1 MTLKFNWETEF
12 EKIEIGEML
21 RDWEVRKIGT
31 VAKINEEP
39 MNKKLQLQKIMN
51 IYLFQFL
58 LHSNA
63 TPEINGTTM
72 KLEILEAQS
81 LRIVVEVF
89 ECLKKK

>member
-39 MNKKLQLQKIMN
+39 MNKKI
-51 IYLFQFL
+51 
-58 LHSNA
+58 
-63 TPEINGTTM
+63 TTT
-72 KLEILEAQS
+72 KNHEYIFIS
-81 LRIVVEVF
+81 IF
-89 ECLKKK
+89 TTLKCNP

>member
-12 EKIEIGEML
+12 KKIEIGEML
-21 RDWEVRKIGT
+21 RDWEVRKIGI

-39 MNKKLQLQKIMN
+39 MNKNYSYKKSLN
-51 IYLFQFL
+51 IYLFQSL

-72 KLEILEAQS
+72 KIRNIRSPILRVA
-81 LRIVVEVF
+81 VEVF

>member
-12 EKIEIGEML
+12 EKIEIGEVL

-72 KLEILEAQS
+72 KIRNIRSPILRVA
-81 LRIVVEVF
+81 VEVF